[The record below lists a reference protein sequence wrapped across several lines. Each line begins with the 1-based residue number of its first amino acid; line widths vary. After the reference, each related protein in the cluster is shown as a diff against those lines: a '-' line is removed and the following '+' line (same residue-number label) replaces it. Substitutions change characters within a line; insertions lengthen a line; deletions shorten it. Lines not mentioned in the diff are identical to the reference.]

1 MPWRECNRMNER
13 LRFVARLLDG
23 EKMAVVCRD
32 FGISR
37 KTGYKLFH
45 RYQDEGLKGLE
56 DRPRSRYRHPNRLP
70 FQVEKAILGIKRVH
84 CTWGAPKIRSSLRDE
99 LHRGDR

>member
-1 MPWRECNRMNER
+1 MPWRACNRMNER
-13 LRFVARLLDG
+13 LKFVARLLDG

-56 DRPRSRYRHPNRLP
+56 DRPRSPYRHPNRLP
-70 FQVEKAILGIKRVH
+70 FQVEKAIGIDQA
-84 CTWGAPKIRSSLRDE
+84 GA
-99 LHRGDR
+99 